1 MWLAKL
7 ALFLALAYAGI
18 VAAMYF
24 AQTALLFPTW
34 LAPATDAAVSSPAVP
49 LETVTPDGERLRG
62 IRIPGAPGPDGERV
76 VVIGFGGNAWNATD
90 LAAYLHQLYPKA
102 DVVAFHYRGYSPSGG
117 RPSAA
122 ALLADAPVIYD
133 HVATRPDS
141 VPIIAVGISI
151 GSGVAAH
158 LAKQRP
164 LAGLILVSPFDS
176 LEALGREHYWWL
188 PVHWLLRHRMEVA
201 EDLRGTS
208 VPTAII
214 AAERDDIVP
223 PRRTERVR
231 RAIRNLVL
239 DLTIAGAGHNDLF
252 QRPEFRAAMVE
263 ALARIRRGIP
273 APLSGPQLPRQ

>member
-7 ALFLALAYAGI
+7 ALILALAYAGI

-24 AQTALLFPTW
+24 AQTALLFPSW
-34 LAPATDAAVSSPAVP
+34 LVPAIETLPSERAVA
-49 LETVTPDGERLRG
+49 LETVTPDGVRLKG
-62 IRIPGAPGPDGERV
+62 IRIPGTLGPDGERV
-76 VVIGFGGNAWNATD
+76 VVIGFSGNAWNAND

-102 DVVAFHYRGYSPSGG
+102 DVVAFHYRGYGPSGG
-117 RPSAA
+117 RPSAD

-133 HVATRPDS
+133 HVATRPGS

-158 LAKQRP
+158 LAKRRP

-188 PVHWLLRHRMEVA
+188 PVRWLLRHRMEVA

-208 VPTAII
+208 VPTAVI
-214 AAERDDIVP
+214 AGERDDIVP

-231 RAIRNLVL
+231 RAIGNLVL
-239 DLTIAGAGHNDLF
+239 DRTVAGAGHNDIF
-252 QRPEFRAAMVE
+252 QRPEFRSAMVE
-263 ALARIRRGIP
+263 ALARMRRSAP
-273 APLSGPQLPRQ
+273 DPLSAPPLPRQ